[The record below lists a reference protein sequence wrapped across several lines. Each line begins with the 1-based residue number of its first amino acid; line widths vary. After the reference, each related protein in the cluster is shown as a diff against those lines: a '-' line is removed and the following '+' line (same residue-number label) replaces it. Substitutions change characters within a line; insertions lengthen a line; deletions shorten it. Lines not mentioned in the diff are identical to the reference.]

1 MLACGGFAQ
10 SSADSS
16 GVKTSPPPSPLSGP
30 PPASEPADNIYR
42 MENCRVLLVGDRGV
56 GKTSLIRRFLG
67 EEFQQVSQS
76 VFILIYIVYYIV

>member
-1 MLACGGFAQ
+1 
-10 SSADSS
+10 
-16 GVKTSPPPSPLSGP
+16 
-30 PPASEPADNIYR
+30 

-76 VFILIYIVYYIV
+76 VFIIYYIVYYILYYIMYYIVYYIVYYIE